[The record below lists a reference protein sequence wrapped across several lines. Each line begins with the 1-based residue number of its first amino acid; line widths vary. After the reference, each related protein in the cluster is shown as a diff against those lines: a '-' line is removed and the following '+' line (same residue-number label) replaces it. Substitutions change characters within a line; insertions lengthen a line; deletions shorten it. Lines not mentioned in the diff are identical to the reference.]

1 MTLSPALRVLIREL
15 ARRAVAQQSAR
26 IASQRPPKRGK
37 LHPRRR
43 AA

>member
-15 ARRAVAQQSAR
+15 ARRAVAQQPAHVG
-26 IASQRPPKRGK
+26 APRPPKRGK